1 MDDQAVRRILEHG
14 LQWKTDSC
22 PGSDWTTATHR
33 AQPNRFPTGFRATS
47 FGGRIMGAPSG
58 GWESSRSAISKE
70 AYALRLESLGIV
82 VGEVAESA
90 LATLAI

>member
-1 MDDQAVRRILEHG
+1 
-14 LQWKTDSC
+14 
-22 PGSDWTTATHR
+22 
-33 AQPNRFPTGFRATS
+33 
-47 FGGRIMGAPSG
+47 MGAPSG